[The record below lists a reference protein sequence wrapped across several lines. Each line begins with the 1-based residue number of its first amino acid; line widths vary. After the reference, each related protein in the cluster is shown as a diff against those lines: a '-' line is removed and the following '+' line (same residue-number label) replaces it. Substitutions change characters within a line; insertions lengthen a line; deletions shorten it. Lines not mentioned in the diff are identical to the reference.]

1 LLGHERLHH
10 LREALVGDQE
20 PLGAVLVHLAERGCA
35 AVPLRQPCEHPLARL
50 FEIRLLPLLGHW
62 LGHRPPPRRR
72 YRHPALTAIR
82 RMLPGD
88 TLEWGF
94 EGARRKIRFLS
105 PEVGVVNV
113 KDPMPLHISAL
124 GPRGRTLT
132 AELGAGWINATG
144 HVGAAKASAADMLGA
159 WRAA

>member
-1 LLGHERLHH
+1 MRARSACATGTRRSRPSPSPPTSSATRDSAPWSGAGTDPSRAELSAGVGERRRHRLLVVVDQLLGHERLHH

-82 RMLPGD
+82 RMLG
-88 TLEWGF
+88 
-94 EGARRKIRFLS
+94 KI
-105 PEVGVVNV
+105 
-113 KDPMPLHISAL
+113 
-124 GPRGRTLT
+124 GR
-132 AELGAGWINATG
+132 A
-144 HVGAAKASAADMLGA
+144 
-159 WRAA
+159 